1 MPYVGNE
8 PTFNFAS
15 VTKDLFSGD
24 GSTTAFT
31 LSKAATT
38 NGVAVFVENVR
49 QEPTI
54 AYAVSGTTL
63 TFTAAPVTSSGNN
76 IYVLH
81 HNAPASTAT
90 HPAAQPLTATSG
102 TFTGDL
108 IVDTSVLKVDSTNNA
123 VGINNI
129 IPNSFEAGAEN
140 LVVGSGSAAE
150 GITIYSA
157 TDNYGNIHFAD
168 GTSGSAKYSG
178 MLLYNHSNN
187 SMQIGTAGTVK
198 LKVDTDGNVTS
209 PVSASMVAKKN
220 ANQDC
225 TTEATV
231 TAWTEYF
238 DEGSN
243 FNNTTGI
250 YTCPV
255 DGKYLLHFSTVSDT
269 NVTGSDGDGFAGN
282 VHFSFN
288 DGDNTVHYGY
298 HQKSTSIRHDMFNL
312 ITIAEMSANDN
323 IRVRA
328 TNTLV
333 MDGVNTNLMIHLLG

>member
-1 MPYVGNE
+1 MGYVGTKVTQNIVSTSE
-8 PTFNFAS
+8 ITDGTITNDDLAS
-15 VTKDLFSGD
+15 DIAI
-24 GSTTAFT
+24 TT
-31 LSKAATT
+31 
-38 NGVAVFVENVR
+38 
-49 QEPTI
+49 
-54 AYAVSGTTL
+54 
-63 TFTAAPVTSSGNN
+63 
-76 IYVLH
+76 
-81 HNAPASTAT
+81 
-90 HPAAQPLTATSG
+90 
-102 TFTGDL
+102 TGDTSL
-108 IVDTSVLKVDSTNNA
+108 KGNVTINEDSADKDFRVESNGNANMLFVDGGNDA
-123 VGINNI
+123 VGIGNNT
-129 IPNSFEAGAEN
+129 PASFEAGAEN